1 MLQASVI
8 VPTHNRPSYL
18 REALQ
23 SVVGQ
28 EGVGLDII
36 VIGDGAGE
44 DIESVVREFPGIRYA
59 WQPQAGPNVARNHA
73 IRLARYDC
81 IALLDDDDLW
91 LPGKLRNQLE
101 VIAEYPDAAYV
112 FSDFYILRE
121 GQPLTPGGL
130 STWGIPRSEW
140 ERLLEQ
146 PFWLTDGTGTGGG
159 EPPSPTGYRMDLYG
173 ALLRHPY
180 VLPTTAVFR
189 KSFLTPGIRFVDAD
203 FICGDW
209 EFFARLSRR
218 YTAIY
223 MPVETACNRSHEEPG
238 RLTRTPG
245 TLQLRHR
252 LDMIDRVWGA
262 DDEFMAAPDN
272 RKLVQDTRL
281 QCLLALARSQL
292 RDGDGPGV
300 RKSLDQAAALGRS
313 IPVLLRAVRLCAS
326 VPGGLFCLRASHRF
340 IEQARRRRDR

>member
-8 VPTHNRPSYL
+8 VPTHNRPGYL

-28 EGVGLDII
+28 EGVDLDVI
-36 VIGDGAGE
+36 VIGDGASE
-44 DIESVVREFPGIRYA
+44 EIESVAREFPGIRYV
-59 WQPQAGPNVARNHA
+59 WQPQAGPNAARNHA
-73 IRLARYDC
+73 VRLARHDC
-81 IALLDDDDLW
+81 VALLDDDDLW
-91 LPGKLRNQLE
+91 LPGKMRSQLE
-101 VIAEYPDAAYV
+101 IIAEHPDAAYI

-121 GQPLTPGGL
+121 GQPLIPGGL
-130 STWGIPRSEW
+130 FTWGIPHSDW
-140 ERLLEQ
+140 EPLLKQ
-146 PFWLTDGTGTGGG
+146 PFWSTDGQDTGDG
-159 EPPSPTGYRMDLYG
+159 ERPPPTGYQMDLYE

-189 KSFLTPGIRFVDAD
+189 KSFLAPDIRFVDAD

-218 YTAIY
+218 HPAIY

-245 TLQLRHR
+245 TLQLRYR
-252 LDMIDRVWGA
+252 LEMIDRVWGT
-262 DDEFMAAPDN
+262 DDGFMAAPHN
-272 RKLVQDTRL
+272 RERVQDTRL